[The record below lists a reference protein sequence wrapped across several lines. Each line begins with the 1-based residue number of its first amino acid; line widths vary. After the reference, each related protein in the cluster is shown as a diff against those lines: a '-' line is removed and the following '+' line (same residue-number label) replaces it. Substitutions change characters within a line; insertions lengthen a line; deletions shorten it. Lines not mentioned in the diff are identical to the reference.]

1 MTKISNTRNLND
13 RHVHQG
19 LLRIRLIDFVVSGD
33 QKFDKYSED
42 QEYDFVF
49 GQDENDEDECV
60 EDSFDDNEHLVDAQ
74 VKIFGL
80 YMHACKKK
88 ML

>member
-1 MTKISNTRNLND
+1 MND
-13 RHVHQG
+13 RHANKG
-19 LLRIRLIDFVVSGD
+19 LFRIRFIDFEVSGD
-33 QKFDKYSED
+33 QNFYKYSED

-74 VKIFGL
+74 VKIFDL
-80 YMHACKKK
+80 NAKSRHT
-88 ML
+88 LRQ